1 MTNDAGTSPRA
12 RRVLALDVGDR
23 RIGVA
28 VSDELGLTAQGVTTI
43 HRRSWAADLDDIARL
58 VETWRAETI
67 VVGLPLTLEGA
78 IGPRAQTVQAFIK
91 RLESAVGVPI
101 LTWMTLSTVTAER
114 VLIDANLSRAKRR
127 GVIDK
132 TAAVV
137 ILQHFSIPR
146 AGRHRREP
154 TVSRVPRPAAPIDTP
169 PVSWS
174 CSDVGVRHPRRR
186 VSPAPPGSG
195 LVAER
200 FEIADHETLSQVAAR
215 LGGRMIETAST
226 SSRSGG

>member
-91 RLESAVGVPI
+91 RLGSAVGVPI
-101 LTWMTLSTVTAER
+101 LTWDERFSTVTAER

-127 GVIDK
+127 SVIDK

-137 ILQHFSIPR
+137 ILQHFLDTR
-146 AGRHRREP
+146 AQAATGEGRP
-154 TVSRVPRPAAPIDTP
+154 
-169 PVSWS
+169 
-174 CSDVGVRHPRRR
+174 
-186 VSPAPPGSG
+186 
-195 LVAER
+195 
-200 FEIADHETLSQVAAR
+200 
-215 LGGRMIETAST
+215 
-226 SSRSGG
+226 

>member
-1 MTNDAGTSPRA
+1 MTNDVEALPRA

-91 RLESAVGVPI
+91 RLGSAVKVPI
-101 LTWMTLSTVTAER
+101 LTWDERFSTVTAER

-137 ILQHFSIPR
+137 ILQHFLDTR
-146 AGRHRREP
+146 AHAATGEGRP
-154 TVSRVPRPAAPIDTP
+154 
-169 PVSWS
+169 
-174 CSDVGVRHPRRR
+174 
-186 VSPAPPGSG
+186 
-195 LVAER
+195 
-200 FEIADHETLSQVAAR
+200 
-215 LGGRMIETAST
+215 
-226 SSRSGG
+226 

>member
-1 MTNDAGTSPRA
+1 MTNDVETSPRA

-101 LTWMTLSTVTAER
+101 LTWDERFSTVTAER

-127 GVIDK
+127 RVIDK

-137 ILQHFSIPR
+137 ILQHFLDTR
-146 AGRHRREP
+146 AHAATGEGRP
-154 TVSRVPRPAAPIDTP
+154 
-169 PVSWS
+169 
-174 CSDVGVRHPRRR
+174 
-186 VSPAPPGSG
+186 
-195 LVAER
+195 
-200 FEIADHETLSQVAAR
+200 
-215 LGGRMIETAST
+215 
-226 SSRSGG
+226 